1 MPEEVPDVLDGNT
14 PIEEVGRGRN
24 PERMGREHVR
34 ESRALEP
41 ALHHEAAF
49 RRQLFRNRF
58 VANRS
63 TVVPMSASAANW
75 LESASNPAPF
85 RNTARTIST

>member
-14 PIEEVGRGRN
+14 LIDEVGRGRN

-41 ALHHEAAF
+41 ALHHEVAF
-49 RRQLFRNRF
+49 RQLFRNRF

-75 LESASNPAPF
+75 LESASNPAPL
-85 RNTARTIST
+85 RNTARTISM